1 MKKTTLQLAEE
12 ARTYIGTIRKE
23 VYNGAGNDAI
33 SKASQMA
40 QTRLI
45 QLIRALEKEAAHDR
59 V

>member
-12 ARTYIGTIRKE
+12 ARAYIGTIRKE

-33 SKASQMA
+33 SKASQMV
-40 QTRLI
+40 QMRLI
-45 QLIRALEKEAAHDR
+45 QIIRNLEKESAHAR

>member
-40 QTRLI
+40 QMRLI
-45 QLIRALEKEAAHDR
+45 QLIRALEKEATHAQA
-59 V
+59 

>member
-12 ARTYIGTIRKE
+12 ARGFIGQIRKE

-45 QLIRALEKEAAHDR
+45 QIIRNLEKEDAK
-59 V
+59 

>member
-12 ARTYIGTIRKE
+12 ARGFIGQIRKE

-40 QTRLI
+40 QMRLI
-45 QLIRALEKEAAHDR
+45 QIIRNLEKESNHAQA
-59 V
+59 